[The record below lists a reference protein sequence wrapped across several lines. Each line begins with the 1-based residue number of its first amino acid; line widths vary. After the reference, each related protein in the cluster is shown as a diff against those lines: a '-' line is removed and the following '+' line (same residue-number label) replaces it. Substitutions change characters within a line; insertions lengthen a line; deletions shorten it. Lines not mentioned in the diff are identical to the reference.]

1 MLHAAGVPFE
11 DVRVEKIEHVGDL
24 NKLPFRQIPIL
35 EAKGHVIAQSNAI
48 NRYAESETEGPR
60 AEGSR
65 EPAG

>member
-48 NRYAESETEGPR
+48 NR
-60 AEGSR
+60 
-65 EPAG
+65 